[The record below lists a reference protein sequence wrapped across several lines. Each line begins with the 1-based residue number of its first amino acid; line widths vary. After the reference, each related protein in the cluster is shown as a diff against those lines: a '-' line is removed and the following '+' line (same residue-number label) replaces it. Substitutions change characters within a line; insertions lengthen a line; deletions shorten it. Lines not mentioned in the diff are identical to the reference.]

1 MWCKLFEMRRTS
13 EYNQII
19 HLLQELHT
27 AHPHYNMGRH
37 LATALDEYGDVWG
50 MTDREIAF
58 ALRKYKSQLELDIPH
73 SVESDEIER
82 IVKDGMDL
90 DSLFKEEEEH
100 GN

>member
-1 MWCKLFEMRRTS
+1 MRRTS
-13 EYNQII
+13 DYNKII
-19 HLLQELHT
+19 HLLQELHI
-27 AHPHYNMGRH
+27 AHPKYNMGRH

-73 SVESDEIER
+73 DSEIDDIER
-82 IVKDGMDL
+82 IMKDGMDL
-90 DSLFKEEEEH
+90 DGLFKEEEEY